1 MQPKYTSGQRV
12 EIVSVKDEHL
22 NPKYPEMEKYVG
34 ESASV
39 VDSYW
44 VGLEGRSLPRD
55 FFIYILYID
64 RTNTEISVEED
75 AIREVS

>member
-22 NPKYPEMEKYVG
+22 HPKYPEIERYVG
-34 ESASV
+34 ELAIV
-39 VDSYW
+39 VDAYW
-44 VGLEGRSLPRD
+44 VGPEELNLPRA
-55 FFIYILYID
+55 FFIYRVYID

-75 AIREVS
+75 AIRKVS